1 MRRTHIHVRQSGSW
15 SEQLNLLFR
24 DYLREHED
32 AKMKYAEVKY
42 ELANSYRDQRGN
54 YVEGKSEIVWDIF
67 NESKFMESKDR
78 LETIQRGLLN
88 TFLSQPYIGKIINK
102 EGAE

>member
-1 MRRTHIHVRQSGSW
+1 MRRTHIHVRQVGSW

-42 ELANSYRDQRGN
+42 ELANLYRDQRGN
-54 YVEGKSEIVWDIF
+54 YVEGKSEIVWDILMKA
-67 NESKFMESKDR
+67 N
-78 LETIQRGLLN
+78 LW
-88 TFLSQPYIGKIINK
+88 SQKIGWRPFK
-102 EGAE
+102 EDY